1 MPGSS
6 RADVAM
12 VSQRSRQGS
21 QHLLDNLPR
30 DHGRPPLPQSHW
42 DQPLGLVFG
51 IRTSGGIRGPQGTAC
66 RSGRSGNLGTC
77 EEHGR
82 RRANDGSQKYPR
94 PCSLVS
100 RIGVWYCVQ
109 VGGTSREGNG
119 QGVTVGVVVM
129 ARLVAQ
135 GNHLLYMY
143 RSSPSYISRPRCA
156 SPNRKGPDITQARR
170 LGYRGHAG
178 AVTQRVP
185 ESQVPGLYRARQ
197 RGWAW
202 SVVDPEARGR
212 TPRVA
217 VPSQS

>member
-12 VSQRSRQGS
+12 VLQRSRQGS
-21 QHLLDNLPR
+21 QHLLGDLPR

-42 DQPLGLVFG
+42 DRPLVCLFR
-51 IRTSGGIRGPQGTAC
+51 IRTSGGIRGPQRTAY
-66 RSGRSGNLGTC
+66 RSGRSGNLGAC

-82 RRANDGSQKYPR
+82 GRTNDGILKYPR

-109 VGGTSREGNG
+109 VGGTSRKENG
-119 QGVTVGVVVM
+119 QGVTVESGQDSGWWPKVM
-129 ARLVAQ
+129 ASYTCTGQVQVISASHKMPAQ
-135 GNHLLYMY
+135 
-143 RSSPSYISRPRCA
+143 
-156 SPNRKGPDITQARR
+156 NRKGPDITQARR

-185 ESQVPGLYRARQ
+185 ESHVPGLYRARQ
-197 RGWAW
+197 CGWGWA
-202 SVVDPEARGR
+202 VVDPEARGGA
-212 TPRVA
+212 PRVA

>member
-1 MPGSS
+1 
-6 RADVAM
+6 M
-12 VSQRSRQGS
+12 VLQRSRQGS

-42 DQPLGLVFG
+42 DRPLGLVFG
-51 IRTSGGIRGPQGTAC
+51 ARTSGGIRGPQGTAC
-66 RSGRSGNLGTC
+66 RSGRSGNLGAC

-135 GNHLLYMY
+135 GNHLYMY

-156 SPNRKGPDITQARR
+156 AQTGRVQTSRR
-170 LGYRGHAG
+170 PGGSGIAATREL
-178 AVTQRVP
+178 TQRVP
-185 ESQVPGLYRARQ
+185 EPQVPGLYRARQ

-202 SVVDPEARGR
+202 SVVDPEARGI

>member
-12 VSQRSRQGS
+12 VLQRSRQGS
-21 QHLLDNLPR
+21 QRLLDDLPR

-42 DQPLGLVFG
+42 DRPLGLVFG
-51 IRTSGGIRGPQGTAC
+51 IRTSGGIRGPQSTAC
-66 RSGRSGNLGTC
+66 RSGRSGNLGAC

-82 RRANDGSQKYPR
+82 RMANDGSQKYPR

-109 VGGTSREGNG
+109 VGGTSREGSG

-129 ARLVAQ
+129 TRLVAQ

-143 RSSPSYISRPRCA
+143 RSSPRYISLPQDA

-185 ESQVPGLYRARQ
+185 EFHVPGLYRARQ
-197 RGWAW
+197 RG
-202 SVVDPEARGR
+202 
-212 TPRVA
+212 
-217 VPSQS
+217 